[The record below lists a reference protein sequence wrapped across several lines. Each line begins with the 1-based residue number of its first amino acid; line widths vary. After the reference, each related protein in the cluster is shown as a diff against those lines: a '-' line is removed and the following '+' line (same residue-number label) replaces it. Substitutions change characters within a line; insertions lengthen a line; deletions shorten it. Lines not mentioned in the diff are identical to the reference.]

1 MDSLLI
7 KEIDRLDNIKFWL
20 QNIKKFPKFK
30 DHEKEKLEL
39 AFKLVEDVKNNYE
52 YHDPYLDK
60 YLWWNEKPNNA
71 NHAGKR
77 NFERKRI

>member
-7 KEIDRLDNIKFWL
+7 KEIDRLDNVKFWL

-39 AFKLVEDVKNNYE
+39 AFKLVEDVANNYE
-52 YHDPYLDK
+52 YHDPYLENN
-60 YLWWNEKPNNA
+60 LFWNIKTKGSKK
-71 NHAGKR
+71 AGKR
-77 NFERKRI
+77 KFERI